1 MSAIKEKLAAMRASS
16 NRGRYVRAGGA
27 SNEGSDVGSDADVE
41 LQTRQGGGGGAAA
54 EGGAGGEGGQFEVL
68 VPEGAYPGASVAL
81 ELPSGLR
88 IRMGLPQVR
97 TPPAAPPHLR

>member
-16 NRGRYVRAGGA
+16 HRGRYVRAGGA
-27 SNEGSDVGSDADVE
+27 SNEGSDVGSDVDVE
-41 LQTRQGGGGGAAA
+41 LQTMQGGGGGAAA
-54 EGGAGGEGGQFEVL
+54 AEEGGEGGQFEVL

-97 TPPAAPPHLR
+97 TPPASPPHLR